1 MILARW
7 WKFQTDGISTPRSLR
22 DGFHRT
28 AHKSFVPLLGG
39 TNKDVIELPM
49 SRVEANFLNEGN
61 NMKDKYLIFFL
72 EKDMSNGLNNSSTID
87 SPNANEAKSA
97 LKRGEWCIWNDGFF
111 LNWTQV
117 KQKANFFNP
126 TSQVGIT

>member
-1 MILARW
+1 M
-7 WKFQTDGISTPRSLR
+7 
-22 DGFHRT
+22 HN
-28 AHKSFVPLLGG
+28 SFVPLLGG
-39 TNKDVIELPM
+39 PNKDVIELPM

-97 LKRGEWCIWNDGFF
+97 LKRG
-111 LNWTQV
+111 
-117 KQKANFFNP
+117 K
-126 TSQVGIT
+126 